1 MKTKGIE
8 RETYTSVDALD
19 FFGDLAKALDDRVG
33 VNVAQQGVIS
43 GLTFGLR
50 HQVLPRG
57 VAGKQVPLLP
67 SVLVELSKQQTTKF
81 KRNE

>member
-1 MKTKGIE
+1 LKRGGRKT
-8 RETYTSVDALD
+8 ETYTSVDALD

-33 VNVAQQGVIS
+33 VNVAKKGVIP

-57 VAGKQVPLLP
+57 VA
-67 SVLVELSKQQTTKF
+67 
-81 KRNE
+81 